1 MQYQNMPG
9 HDKDDVLEID
19 EIDRQ
24 ILEILANDPRSPY
37 ADIADELS
45 NYDIDMSS
53 EGVRR
58 RVTSL
63 LENMTSFFLPRPE
76 RNSWEIVLITIE
88 TIDKANSKQEV
99 FEAMANM
106 DFWFVADGFGTI
118 DLYGIATAESNA
130 KIDDLLTQVRALDSV
145 AEVDYFIETDR
156 NVNIKNY
163 LPVY

>member
-1 MQYQNMPG
+1 MP
-9 HDKDDVLEID
+9 DRTEDYVLEID
-19 EIDRQ
+19 EIDRR

-37 ADIADELS
+37 ADIADELE

-76 RNSWEIVLITIE
+76 RNSWEIVLIMVE
-88 TIDKANSKQEV
+88 TTDKANSKEEV

-118 DLYGIATAESNA
+118 DLYGIATAESNT
-130 KIDDLLTQVRALDSV
+130 KIDNLLTQVRTLDSV
-145 AEVDYFIETDR
+145 ATIDYFIETDR
-156 NVNIKNY
+156 NVNIRNY